1 MKAWL
6 ILVRFPNPLP
16 SQAGT
21 LPWLIPAIV
30 GGLRSGP
37 LDGEPRPDPS
47 LILVLLDEASQAK
60 VRDLHDV
67 VVADE
72 HVAGSQVPE
81 RRKTMSNWSSTY

>member
-1 MKAWL
+1 MVK
-6 ILVRFPNPLP
+6 
-16 SQAGT
+16 
-21 LPWLIPAIV
+21 IPAIV

-60 VRDLHDV
+60 VRDLHNV

-72 HVAGSQVPE
+72 HVAGSQVSE
-81 RRKTMSNWSSTY
+81 RRKTMSNWSSTMLSQHIDEQKL

>member
-16 SQAGT
+16 KSG
-21 LPWLIPAIV
+21 LSWLIPAIV

-37 LDGEPRPDPS
+37 LDGEPCPDPS

-72 HVAGSQVPE
+72 HVAGSQVSE